1 MREILIGKNDAG
13 QRIDKFLTKKYKSLP
28 MSMMYKLIRKK
39 KITVNRKRIKEN
51 TILNE
56 GDILLIF
63 APDDL
68 FSDTPQK
75 KQGKIGKIDV
85 AYEDENILIV
95 DKESGLLVHSDTD
108 DDSDTLIDRITAY
121 LIDKRE
127 YVPENEN
134 SFAPALCNRIDRNT
148 EGLVIAAKNAAA
160 LREMNTI
167 IKERLIDKVYLAAVH
182 GAIPQKSGRLSFKLE
197 KDSKNNIVRIDS
209 KSKNAKTAIT
219 DYKTIAVS
227 RDNRF
232 SLLEIKLITGRTHQI
247 RAHLAHLGYPIIGDG
262 KYGNYEINKK
272 IGKKYQ
278 MLCSYILK
286 FNFKSDSGILEY
298 LVNGITEDIQYV
310 TSTGDESGEV
320 FLAILGT
327 PSQVDF
333 CSDYTG
339 KIDDIRILRRP
350 YSAPDYQSS
359 ENAGLKNRVM
369 SEGIDIANSPALI
382 AHCVDKMGIDEQ
394 AVIELFRAGN
404 VSKEDADILLTKK
417 NI

>member
-108 DDSDTLIDRITAY
+108 EDSDTLIDRITAY
-121 LIDKRE
+121 LIDKCE

-182 GAIPQKSGRLSFKLE
+182 GVIPQKSGRLSFKLE

-247 RAHLAHLGYPIIGDG
+247 RASFAHIGHPLLGDG
-262 KYGNYEINKK
+262 KYAVNKADRDMGYK
-272 IGKKYQ
+272 SQ
-278 MLCSYILK
+278 ALCSYSLT
-286 FNFKSDSGILEY
+286 FNGCKKSELLGY
-298 LVNGITEDIQYV
+298 LDGLTV
-310 TSTGDESGEV
+310 TAKKPR
-320 FLAILGT
+320 FL
-327 PSQVDF
+327 S
-333 CSDYTG
+333 
-339 KIDDIRILRRP
+339 
-350 YSAPDYQSS
+350 
-359 ENAGLKNRVM
+359 
-369 SEGIDIANSPALI
+369 
-382 AHCVDKMGIDEQ
+382 
-394 AVIELFRAGN
+394 LF
-404 VSKEDADILLTKK
+404 
-417 NI
+417 